1 MDDYIILIDSKGDNI
16 IKIIDLRTGELIK
29 SFGTTG
35 QGPSEFISP
44 SQIIQD
50 PNEKNA
56 FWIFDVSNRAMKK
69 FNLDK
74 ILKNNFYPEAIT
86 HIRFEKSGSPARLLI
101 TPTNEIAAT
110 GFFFK
115 NRISIYDL
123 DGNYV
128 RGFGKIPRK
137 LKNYRFAPQH
147 SHGFD
152 GFISYSPNTGEY
164 FVSPRLGTVIER
176 YDKNGTLICT
186 YIGPE
191 SFFPEYDIVPAGEYY
206 TMTYNK
212 KTRFGYI
219 NLEYNQKTNKL
230 FLLYSGKY
238 HFKQHDIPPEYGN
251 IIYIFDINQ
260 ETIDERLELDVSIHR
275 MSISRDGFEIF
286 GLTEKEIIR
295 FKYKED

>member
-1 MDDYIILIDSKGDNI
+1 MAILFLFLFINCSGRSSKYNYVNYKKLNFPDKILRIKSERINRFDINHAGALGTLDDYIILIDSKGDNI

-101 TPTNEIAAT
+101 TTTNEIAAT

-212 KTRFGYI
+212 KNPIR
-219 NLEYNQKTNKL
+219 
-230 FLLYSGKY
+230 
-238 HFKQHDIPPEYGN
+238 
-251 IIYIFDINQ
+251 IY
-260 ETIDERLELDVSIHR
+260 
-275 MSISRDGFEIF
+275 
-286 GLTEKEIIR
+286 
-295 FKYKED
+295 